1 MKRLIFLSVLLIIS
15 LFIHGLTYGHRNS
28 SPNMECI
35 NCHAGELVQDMIKL
49 EGLPQRYIP
58 EKTYNLKIVLK
69 TELESM
75 SESKGGFSLE
85 VTGGKLIVKDKRHTQ
100 LSNGFL
106 THTQEGN
113 ELRTWEFAW
122 KAPSERMDISFTV
135 MAVAANGDYS
145 PVGDMVGATVYV
157 VKPAR

>member
-1 MKRLIFLSVLLIIS
+1 MKRLIFLSILLIIP
-15 LFIHGLTYGHRNS
+15 LFIHDFTYGHRNS
-28 SPNMECI
+28 SPNIECI
-35 NCHAGELVQDMIKL
+35 NCHAGEVVQDMIKL
-49 EGLPQRYIP
+49 EGLPERYQP
-58 EKTYNLKIVLK
+58 GKTYNIKIILR

-75 SESKGGFSLE
+75 SESRGGFALE
-85 VTGGKLIVKDKRHTQ
+85 VTGGKVIVKDKRHTQ

-122 KAPSERMDISFTV
+122 RAPSEKMDISFSV

-145 PVGDMVGATVYV
+145 PTGDVVGATVYV
-157 VKPAR
+157 IKPR